1 MIWPTSQ
8 IKASRERPAFVLS
21 IDKGLKSLNQA
32 TIKTKESIV
41 QDISCV
47 VSESCGIKIKRT
59 PTAVADA
66 PNQKIKKD
74 PMKISESMR
83 EIPKTIQ
90 YQ

>member
-1 MIWPTSQ
+1 
-8 IKASRERPAFVLS
+8 
-21 IDKGLKSLNQA
+21 LNQA

>member
-1 MIWPTSQ
+1 
-8 IKASRERPAFVLS
+8 
-21 IDKGLKSLNQA
+21 DKGLNNLNQA

-41 QDISCV
+41 QEISCAV
-47 VSESCGIKIKRT
+47 IESCGIKIKRT
-59 PTAVADA
+59 PTVAADA

-74 PMKISESMR
+74 PIKISESMR